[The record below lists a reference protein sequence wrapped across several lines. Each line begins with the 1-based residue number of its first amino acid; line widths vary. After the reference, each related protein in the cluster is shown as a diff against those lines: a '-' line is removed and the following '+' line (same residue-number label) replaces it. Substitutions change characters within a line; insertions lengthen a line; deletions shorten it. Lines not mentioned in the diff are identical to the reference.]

1 MSWNMK
7 TATSYAGE
15 TVHPP
20 DRRYTT
26 DQQTV
31 NGTTVADPRRHFGSK
46 PTPSASAGSAPDD
59 HRSLWPP
66 PRDPGLRDYKVI
78 YDPFTSG
85 GRRTGDN
92 GKEFLYRYNG
102 EVGPGEEPIRV
113 RDPRRDLSERNR
125 EGRGKAKPRST
136 FYLLHYEYDDNS
148 CGPPPPPP
156 PRGICVSGLS
166 PLTAAGQVRRHFSS
180 YGTIE
185 EFISQVDR
193 ATGAPLGLF
202 WIKFADEDE
211 QGQRAANQA
220 VVRENGRR
228 IGNGNEAR
236 LATVELDG
244 EGQLCRDKFNEEME
258 ARRKAWEESRRHG
271 SSSLPSKAAVSSSSP
286 LNQPTPIVP
295 PSPASLPAFPG
306 LPNRPQP
313 PSKGTGYRPAPVPP
327 QDRPDKSP
335 LATSMRPPGPPPS
348 KGRATPVTASSSA
361 SPLSRNGSLRP
372 NSHLPVNPSPLHASS
387 PLPNASPKPPTTIEK
402 PKASVAETPPVDEE
416 ENHRDTLRL
425 LALNGN
431 DHIKIEKSS
440 LPDESKAVE
449 LEIRRFFG
457 AYKVDRVLKDIHG
470 WYISFDVSSDARRA
484 LSALGDKTIAGR
496 PVVLAVHPA
505 PSIATLATTTS
516 RPRGQGQNGKEW
528 TEIEFIQEAR
538 KIIMRDLMGVFTR
551 DLRERV
557 ARPKAW
563 KLVDEALATH
573 AATEEKEAEDVPV
586 PETNTTPAPSE
597 ISVSTPKGLK
607 GLSFKRQHQNVKV
620 DINIFNRLTP
630 QNRINLLNILNK
642 KNSTNETAPITLP
655 IPPPPTSPVPVSPPK
670 PKTAAAI
677 LVQEEPSTES
687 DEAVNVDRFERSL
700 KRRKVALD
708 RPSLHNKRQR
718 VRRKVEFSESERS
731 EVDEPASSKARQPN
745 GAPHPPPSSSNKRK
759 PSRPK
764 RRDEPAVKV
773 KDEPVVTPARSL
785 SPISVPP
792 KEEEVVTPTP
802 PAVHDLP
809 VPDGLEVPDPYAQ
822 QWVGDEEDLYYMQ
835 LLLGKDRG
843 IELPSSAVERPAE
856 EDTSNYPPG
865 LRKHLTGSARTEGY
879 YKIPEAAKSLYLPQ
893 RNRAIVDVSTTAASG
908 ATSSR
913 SNRANSR
920 RLQQGKATDTSDVLK
935 FNQLRTRKKQLTF
948 SRSPI
953 HDWGLYAAEA
963 IPAGDMV
970 IEYVGEVIRQQVA
983 DKREKYYEKTGIG
996 SSYLFRVDDDSV
1008 VDATKKGNLGR
1019 LINHCCAP
1027 NCTAKIITING
1038 EKKIVIYAKTNIDVG
1053 DEITYDYHFPLEDQ
1067 KVGTYNIRFV
1077 IEHSSDRG
1085 GGGGSDNW
1093 ELGQVL
1099 IIDQHPPRKLKMSP
1113 VGLAILAHLPGLTAL
1128 GSHEVILKA
1137 VYSRSKSSAS
1147 SLSDL
1152 AKDKL
1157 SLSHDVSVYSD
1168 DSEGLDALL
1177 ARSDIQAVIVVLPIN
1192 QQPDIVLRALAAGK
1206 NVLSEKPVAKDVK
1219 TGLALIEKWE
1229 TEFKPKGLIWRVAE
1243 NFEAEPAYAEAGR
1256 RIKAG
1261 VIGEVRSFN
1270 YSILNSTDKSSQ
1282 WYKTPWRT
1290 VPEYQG
1296 GFVLDAGVHFAAAL
1310 RTILPFSLETS
1321 TLSGFASLTREY
1333 LAPVDTVQVV
1343 IQADRSAGAH
1353 PPHGVFELTFAAPA
1367 GLSRNLLTV
1376 IGTEGYLTLTNV
1388 SKTPDEKDLRL
1399 ANAAPFAKKGPSG
1412 SLNVTYIRTTIK
1424 KGEDGSNVEEY
1435 DTIGSGVAT
1444 EIDSFVKALNGQDDG
1459 KGNPRG
1465 ALQDVAI
1472 IQAALQSGGKPV
1484 DVKRLVSTGEV

>member
-1 MSWNMK
+1 MVRHSWPAHGPSLTPTTNNQQQRRLTSSRHSVRHTRFIVRIAAIFAIVLDAADSYLRLREIERAVRVVVRYVSVSCFLVARHLEIHRVLSMSWNMK

-31 NGTTVADPRRHFGSK
+31 NGTTVADPRRHFGGK

-59 HRSLWPP
+59 HRPLWPP

-113 RDPRRDLSERNR
+113 RDPRQDLSERNR

-148 CGPPPPPP
+148 CGP
-156 PRGICVSGLS
+156 RL
-166 PLTAAGQVRRHFSS
+166 RRP
-180 YGTIE
+180 G
-185 EFISQVDR
+185 
-193 ATGAPLGLF
+193 
-202 WIKFADEDE
+202 
-211 QGQRAANQA
+211 
-220 VVRENGRR
+220 
-228 IGNGNEAR
+228 
-236 LATVELDG
+236 
-244 EGQLCRDKFNEEME
+244 
-258 ARRKAWEESRRHG
+258 
-271 SSSLPSKAAVSSSSP
+271 
-286 LNQPTPIVP
+286 PTPIVP

-327 QDRPDKSP
+327 QERPDKSP

-348 KGRATPVTASSSA
+348 KGRATPATASSSA
-361 SPLSRNGSLRP
+361 SPSSRNGSLRP
-372 NSHLPVNPSPLHASS
+372 THIFRNS
-387 PLPNASPKPPTTIEK
+387 TRRRGRE
-402 PKASVAETPPVDEE
+402 
-416 ENHRDTLRL
+416 HRDTLRL

-630 QNRINLLNILNK
+630 QNRINLLNILK

-764 RRDEPAVKV
+764 RRDEPAV
-773 KDEPVVTPARSL
+773 
-785 SPISVPP
+785 

-1067 KVGTYNIRFV
+1067 KPAYINKGRTYISDSSLNTV
-1077 IEHSSDRG
+1077 QIEVEVEARIIGNSVRCSS
-1085 GGGGSDNW
+1085 STN
-1093 ELGQVL
+1093 
-1099 IIDQHPPRKLKMSP
+1099 P
-1113 VGLAILAHLPGLTAL
+1113 HLPGLTAL

-1310 RTILPFSLETS
+1310 RTTVLTRTS

-1343 IQADRSAGAH
+1343 IQADRSAVLI
-1353 PPHGVFELTFAAPA
+1353 PHMDFE
-1367 GLSRNLLTV
+1367 
-1376 IGTEGYLTLTNV
+1376 
-1388 SKTPDEKDLRL
+1388 
-1399 ANAAPFAKKGPSG
+1399 
-1412 SLNVTYIRTTIK
+1412 
-1424 KGEDGSNVEEY
+1424 
-1435 DTIGSGVAT
+1435 
-1444 EIDSFVKALNGQDDG
+1444 
-1459 KGNPRG
+1459 
-1465 ALQDVAI
+1465 
-1472 IQAALQSGGKPV
+1472 
-1484 DVKRLVSTGEV
+1484 